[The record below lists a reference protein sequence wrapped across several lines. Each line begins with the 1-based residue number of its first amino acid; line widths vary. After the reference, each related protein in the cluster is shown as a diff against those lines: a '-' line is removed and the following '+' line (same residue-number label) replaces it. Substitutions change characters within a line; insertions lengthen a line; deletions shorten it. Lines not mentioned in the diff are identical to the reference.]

1 MRLKFNK
8 EIEFFFKKFFFPEGF
23 LLKRRLQ
30 RSIKRNDEQEINLVK
45 KFIKSGTDSIDVGVY
60 RGVYSYEMS
69 KYSEKVHSFEPN
81 PIIFKYINKNL
92 KKFIKNI
99 HLYNFAL
106 SNQNKTINLKIPI
119 RNSNSNKEI
128 FEEYYEM
135 GKATI
140 HNENNFENYENFE
153 IQTKKIDEFSF
164 DNKISFIKIDVE
176 GHELEVIE
184 GAKNTIKRDKPVL
197 LVEIEK
203 QYTKKEVAESINFI
217 NSLGYK
223 SYFFNKK
230 DLKSTTELNNLDLFN
245 NFIFFPK

>member
-1 MRLKFNK
+1 MRLNFNK

-153 IQTKKIDEFSF
+153 IQTKTIDELSF

>member
-30 RSIKRNDEQEINLVK
+30 RSIKRSDEQEINLVK

-153 IQTKKIDEFSF
+153 IQTKKIDELSF

>member
-30 RSIKRNDEQEINLVK
+30 RSIKRSDEQEINLVK

-153 IQTKKIDEFSF
+153 IQTKTIDELSF

>member
-140 HNENNFENYENFE
+140 HNENNVENYENFE
-153 IQTKKIDEFSF
+153 IQTKKIDELSF

>member
-30 RSIKRNDEQEINLVK
+30 RSIKKSDEKEINLVK
-45 KFIKSGTDSIDVGVY
+45 TFIKSGTDSIDVGVY

-81 PIIFKYINKNL
+81 PIIFEYIEKNL

-106 SNQNKTINLKIPI
+106 SNQSKTINLKIPI

-135 GKATI
+135 GRATI
-140 HNENNFENYENFE
+140 HNENNFENYENFK
-153 IQTKKIDEFSF
+153 IKTKTIDELSF

-184 GAKNTIKRDKPVL
+184 GAKNTIKNDKPIL

-223 SYFFNKK
+223 SYFFDKK

>member
-30 RSIKRNDEQEINLVK
+30 RSIKRSDEQEINLVK

-153 IQTKKIDEFSF
+153 IQTKKIDELNF

-203 QYTKKEVAESINFI
+203 QYTKKEVGESINFI

>member
-153 IQTKKIDEFSF
+153 IQTKKIDELNFN
-164 DNKISFIKIDVE
+164 NKISFIKIDVE

>member
-30 RSIKRNDEQEINLVK
+30 RSIKRSDEQEINLVK

-106 SNQNKTINLKIPI
+106 SNQNKTMNLKIPI

-153 IQTKKIDEFSF
+153 IQTKKIDELSF

-184 GAKNTIKRDKPVL
+184 GAINTIKRDKPVL

>member
-106 SNQNKTINLKIPI
+106 SNQNKTMNLKIPI

-153 IQTKKIDEFSF
+153 IQTKKIDELNF

-184 GAKNTIKRDKPVL
+184 GAINTIKRDKPVL

>member
-30 RSIKRNDEQEINLVK
+30 RSIKRNDEHEINLVK

-106 SNQNKTINLKIPI
+106 SNQNKTMNLKIPI

-153 IQTKKIDEFSF
+153 IQTKKIDELNF

>member
-140 HNENNFENYENFE
+140 HNENNFENY
-153 IQTKKIDEFSF
+153 K
-164 DNKISFIKIDVE
+164 
-176 GHELEVIE
+176 VIE
-184 GAKNTIKRDKPVL
+184 MYYKENVISRYLNL
-197 LVEIEK
+197 L
-203 QYTKKEVAESINFI
+203 YMF
-217 NSLGYK
+217 
-223 SYFFNKK
+223 
-230 DLKSTTELNNLDLFN
+230 
-245 NFIFFPK
+245 

>member
-153 IQTKKIDEFSF
+153 IQTKKIDELSF

-184 GAKNTIKRDKPVL
+184 GAINTIKRDKPVL

>member
-1 MRLKFNK
+1 
-8 EIEFFFKKFFFPEGF
+8 
-23 LLKRRLQ
+23 
-30 RSIKRNDEQEINLVK
+30 
-45 KFIKSGTDSIDVGVY
+45 
-60 RGVYSYEMS
+60 MS

-106 SNQNKTINLKIPI
+106 RNQNKTMNLKIPI

-153 IQTKKIDEFSF
+153 IQTKTIDELSF

>member
-184 GAKNTIKRDKPVL
+184 GAKNTIKRDKPIL

>member
-153 IQTKKIDEFSF
+153 IQTKKIDELNF

-184 GAKNTIKRDKPVL
+184 GAKNTIKRDKPIL

-223 SYFFNKK
+223 SYFFDKK
-230 DLKSTTELNNLDLFN
+230 DLKSTNELNNLDSFN

>member
-45 KFIKSGTDSIDVGVY
+45 KFIKPGSDSIDVGVY

-135 GKATI
+135 GRATI

-153 IQTKKIDEFSF
+153 IQTKTIDELSF

-184 GAKNTIKRDKPVL
+184 GAKNTIKKDKPIL

-223 SYFFNKK
+223 SYFFDKK
-230 DLKSTTELNNLDLFN
+230 DLKSTNELNNLDSFN

>member
-30 RSIKRNDEQEINLVK
+30 RSIKRSDEQEINLVK

-153 IQTKKIDEFSF
+153 IQTKKIDEFNF
-164 DNKISFIKIDVE
+164 DNKISLIKIDVE

>member
-153 IQTKKIDEFSF
+153 IQTKKIDELSF

-184 GAKNTIKRDKPVL
+184 GAKNTIKRHKPIL

>member
-30 RSIKRNDEQEINLVK
+30 RSIKRKDEQEINLVK

-153 IQTKKIDEFSF
+153 IQTKKIDELSF

>member
-153 IQTKKIDEFSF
+153 IQTKKIDELNF

>member
-106 SNQNKTINLKIPI
+106 SNQNKTMNLKIPI

-153 IQTKKIDEFSF
+153 IQTKKIDELSF

-184 GAKNTIKRDKPVL
+184 GAKNTIKRDKPIL

>member
-106 SNQNKTINLKIPI
+106 SNQNKTMNLKIPI

-153 IQTKKIDEFSF
+153 IQTKKIDELNF

>member
-106 SNQNKTINLKIPI
+106 SNQNKTMNLKIPI

-153 IQTKKIDEFSF
+153 IQTKKIDELSF

-184 GAKNTIKRDKPVL
+184 GAINTIKRDKPVL

>member
-153 IQTKKIDEFSF
+153 IQTKKIDELNF

-184 GAKNTIKRDKPVL
+184 GAKNTIKRDKPIL

>member
-30 RSIKRNDEQEINLVK
+30 RSIRRNDEQEINLVK

-153 IQTKKIDEFSF
+153 IQTKKIDELSF

>member
-153 IQTKKIDEFSF
+153 IQTKKIDELSF
-164 DNKISFIKIDVE
+164 GNKISFIKIDVE

-184 GAKNTIKRDKPVL
+184 GAINTIKRDKPVL

>member
-30 RSIKRNDEQEINLVK
+30 RSIKRSDEQEINLVK

-153 IQTKKIDEFSF
+153 IQTKKIDELNFN
-164 DNKISFIKIDVE
+164 NKISFIKIDVE

>member
-45 KFIKSGTDSIDVGVY
+45 KFIKPGSDSIDVGVY

-81 PIIFKYINKNL
+81 PIIFKYIDKNL

-153 IQTKKIDEFSF
+153 IQTKKIDELNF

-184 GAKNTIKRDKPVL
+184 GAKNTIKRDKPIL
-197 LVEIEK
+197 LVEM
-203 QYTKKEVAESINFI
+203 
-217 NSLGYK
+217 
-223 SYFFNKK
+223 
-230 DLKSTTELNNLDLFN
+230 
-245 NFIFFPK
+245 

>member
-153 IQTKKIDEFSF
+153 IQTKTIDELSF

-184 GAKNTIKRDKPVL
+184 GAINTIKRDKPVL

>member
-45 KFIKSGTDSIDVGVY
+45 KFIKSGSDSIDVGVY

-153 IQTKKIDEFSF
+153 IQTKKIDELNF

>member
-30 RSIKRNDEQEINLVK
+30 RSIKRSDEQEINLVK

-99 HLYNFAL
+99 NLYNFAL
-106 SNQNKTINLKIPI
+106 SNQNKTMNLKIPI

-140 HNENNFENYENFE
+140 HNENNIENYENFE
-153 IQTKKIDEFSF
+153 IQTKTIDELSF

>member
-30 RSIKRNDEQEINLVK
+30 RSIKRSDEQEINLVK

-106 SNQNKTINLKIPI
+106 SNQNKTMNLKIPI

-153 IQTKKIDEFSF
+153 IQTKKIDEFNF
-164 DNKISFIKIDVE
+164 DNKISLIKIDVE

-184 GAKNTIKRDKPVL
+184 GAKNTIKKDKPIL

-223 SYFFNKK
+223 SYYFNKK

>member
-153 IQTKKIDEFSF
+153 IQTKKIDELSF

-223 SYFFNKK
+223 SYYFNKK

>member
-153 IQTKKIDEFSF
+153 IQTKTIDELSF

-184 GAKNTIKRDKPVL
+184 GAKNTIKKDKPIL

>member
-153 IQTKKIDEFSF
+153 IQTKKIDEFNF
-164 DNKISFIKIDVE
+164 DNKISLIKIDVE

>member
-30 RSIKRNDEQEINLVK
+30 RSIKRSDEQEINLVK

-106 SNQNKTINLKIPI
+106 SNQNKTMNLKIPI

-153 IQTKKIDEFSF
+153 IQTKTIDELSF

-184 GAKNTIKRDKPVL
+184 GAKNTIKRDKPIL

>member
-106 SNQNKTINLKIPI
+106 SNQNKTMNLKIPI

-153 IQTKKIDEFSF
+153 IQTKKIDELNF

-184 GAKNTIKRDKPVL
+184 GAKNTIKRDKPIL